1 MNHNYH
7 LFWKSKLSN
16 WTKSY
21 FNHEGYGYCCGEQ
34 MMMHQKALLFKDY
47 EIALKIM
54 QSGNPKE
61 IKALGRQVKNFNV
74 KVWDDCKRQIVQ
86 NGLYAR
92 FTQDKEAKAELLKYK
107 GKIFVEASPYDRIW
121 GIGYTKEDAI
131 NNLENW
137 GENLLG
143 KILTYLSVQIV

>member
-1 MNHNYH
+1 MNNNYH
-7 LFWKSKLSN
+7 FFWKSKLSN

-21 FNHEGYGYCCGEQ
+21 FVYEEYRYCCGEQ

-47 EIALKIM
+47 KIALKIM
-54 QSGNPKE
+54 ESDNPKE
-61 IKALGRQVKNFNV
+61 IKDLGRQVKNFDAV
-74 KVWDDCKRQIVQ
+74 IWDDWKERIVL

-107 GKIFVEASPYDRIW
+107 GKTFVEASPYDRIW

-131 NNLENW
+131 NNLGNW

-143 KILTYLSVQIV
+143 KILTYLSVQIT